1 MEKGAELIAEGYS
14 DSRIQDFGSQQWRCI
29 EFCELCG
36 YDWCEAGKHAMVA
49 WIAYMLE
56 STSISGDSIE
66 QYVSTVNSA
75 FETSGLAP
83 PGRPQNCNRLYIE
96 VKRAVDDFKR
106 ARLNAAGKKPVQ
118 HSPTPDFVIAA
129 LCLLVRKELTP
140 PITIKKLGMTRSGL
154 ANIWQYF

>member
-1 MEKGAELIAEGYS
+1 MDKGAELIAEGYS
-14 DSRIQDFGSQQWRCI
+14 DSRIQAFDRQQRRFI
-29 EFCELCG
+29 EFCELDG
-36 YDWCEAGKHAMVA
+36 YDWYEAGKHAIVA
-49 WIAYMLE
+49 WITYMFE
-56 STSISGDSIE
+56 PTRVSGDSME
-66 QYVSTVNSA
+66 QCVSTVYRA

-83 PGRPQNCNRLYIE
+83 PGMPQNCNRLYVE
-96 VKRAVDDFKR
+96 VKWAIEGFKR
-106 ARLNAAGKKPVQ
+106 ARLNAGGKEPVQ